1 MHANNAILALFIIGV
16 LLAAGCTSTTQTNKG
31 TTPAG
36 TGGTPSGSG
45 ASTSGAN
52 TSPSGSGTSGS
63 GTGSTSGSGSGTSG
77 SGTSGGSNDLL
88 GKTYEQLLGLG
99 VPMQCDI
106 TTTSNGKTTTAKIY
120 MKGDA
125 EVRSE
130 VDISESGS
138 TCKKMVSIGKGTK
151 YYVGCSDGALFPD
164 TGDPASN
171 PFAGCVW
178 LEMTVNKSSSPGS
191 STYTAPDYSDIPPS
205 EINCLPWV
213 YDPSKFVVVGKTC
226 DLDQIMNDLT
236 KNMPTGY

>member
-1 MHANNAILALFIIGV
+1 MHANNTILALFIIGV

-45 ASTSGAN
+45 ASQSGAN
-52 TSPSGSGTSGS
+52 A
-63 GTGSTSGSGSGTSG
+63 SGSGSGTSG
-77 SGTSGGSNDLL
+77 SGSGSGSGTSGSGSSGGSNDLL
-88 GKTYEQLLGLG
+88 GKTYEQLIGLG

-106 TTTSNGKTTTAKIY
+106 TSTSNGKTTTAKIY

-138 TCKKMVSIGKGTK
+138 TCKKMVSIGKGDK
-151 YYVGCSDGALFPD
+151 YYVGCSDGVLFPD
-164 TGDPASN
+164 TGDTTGN

-178 LEMTVNKSSSPGS
+178 LVMTVNKSSSAGS
-191 STYTAPDYSDIPPS
+191 STYTAPDYSDVPPS

-213 YDPSKFVVVGKTC
+213 YDATKFVVVGKSC

-236 KNMPTGY
+236 KNMPSGY